1 MIESVVLW
9 IFLAVILVIV
19 AFTLRKEREEVP
31 RKEILRAVQTT
42 SGAGGMGLMEKSFL
56 WAFSW
61 MDTRFR
67 IQDYWAMS
75 RDAYYSMH
83 RQMPL
88 THAEKYKLRI
98 IWYWY
103 PSILLRRNIFLSIHY
118 SSNFRHYSWHILCS
132 WRNGRSTPAYASME
146 FIMTQLPFGYIIR
159 SIHHWTTHFM
169 VAAVFLHMCRVY
181 FTGAYRNPRELNWL
195 IGVALMFFTIFF
207 GYSGY
212 LLPWDALAFGAAT
225 IGINM
230 ANATPLI
237 GPWVATA
244 MFGGSTLTYQAV
256 TRMYFIHVFILPVL
270 VTTLIIIHLF
280 IVWVREL
287 LNRTDRR
294 EKNGNHRTS
303 RPCC

>member
-1 MIESVVLW
+1 MLEFTLLWLFLVFVL
-9 IFLAVILVIV
+9 VLV
-19 AFTLRKEREEVP
+19 ALTLRKEREEMP
-31 RKEILRAVQTT
+31 RKEILRAVES
-42 SGAGGMGLMEKSFL
+42 SGQMGMLEKSFL
-56 WAFSW
+56 WVFSW

-67 IQDYWAMS
+67 LQDYWAMS
-75 RDAYYSMH
+75 RDAYSSMH

-88 THAEKYKLRI
+88 THSEKYKLRI

-103 PSILLRRNIFLSIHY
+103 PLYCLGGISFLAFIILVISGSILGFYYIP
-118 SSNFRHYSWHILCS
+118 
-132 WRNGRSTPAYASME
+132 GGEGDPTPAYHSME

-159 SIHHWTTHFM
+159 SIHHWATHFM

-230 ANATPLI
+230 ANSTPLI
-237 GPWVATA
+237 GKWVATA
-244 MFGGSTLTYQAV
+244 MFAGTSLSGQTV
-256 TRMYFIHVFILPVL
+256 TRMYFIHVFVLPVV

-280 IVWVREL
+280 IVWVQGIAEP
-287 LNRTDRR
+287 
-294 EKNGNHRTS
+294 H
-303 RPCC
+303 

>member
-1 MIESVVLW
+1 MIQFWFLWLFIAIVV
-9 IFLAVILVIV
+9 VIV
-19 AFTLRKEREEVP
+19 ALTLRKEREEMP
-31 RKEILRAVQTT
+31 RKDILRAVET
-42 SGAGGMGLMEKSFL
+42 SAGSMGLAEKTFL

-61 MDTRFR
+61 LDTRFR
-67 IQDYWAMS
+67 IQDYWGMS
-75 RDAYYSMH
+75 RAAYYGMH
-83 RQMPL
+83 RQMPM

-103 PSILLRRNIFLSIHY
+103 PLYCLGGISFLAFVILVITGTVLGLY
-118 SSNFRHYSWHILCS
+118 YVP
-132 WRNGRSTPAYASME
+132 GGEGDPTPAYSSME

-212 LLPWDALAFGAAT
+212 LLPWDSLAFGAAT

-230 ANATPLI
+230 AMSTPLI
-237 GPWVATA
+237 GEWVSNA
-244 MFGGSTLTYQAV
+244 MFAGTSLSGQTV
-256 TRMYFIHVFILPVL
+256 TRMYFLHVFILPVV
-270 VTTLIIIHLF
+270 VTALILAHLF
-280 IVWVREL
+280 IVWAQGIAEP
-287 LNRTDRR
+287 
-294 EKNGNHRTS
+294 H
-303 RPCC
+303 

>member
-88 THAEKYKLRI
+88 THAEKYKLRMGDMI
-98 IWYWY
+98 ILNNNILAHGRTGF
-103 PSILLRRNIFLSIHY
+103 SINDKK
-118 SSNFRHYSWHILCS
+118 
-132 WRNGRSTPAYASME
+132 
-146 FIMTQLPFGYIIR
+146 
-159 SIHHWTTHFM
+159 
-169 VAAVFLHMCRVY
+169 
-181 FTGAYRNPRELNWL
+181 NPRE
-195 IGVALMFFTIFF
+195 
-207 GYSGY
+207 
-212 LLPWDALAFGAAT
+212 
-225 IGINM
+225 
-230 ANATPLI
+230 
-237 GPWVATA
+237 
-244 MFGGSTLTYQAV
+244 
-256 TRMYFIHVFILPVL
+256 ILR
-270 VTTLIIIHLF
+270 IWI
-280 IVWVREL
+280 
-287 LNRTDRR
+287 
-294 EKNGNHRTS
+294 KN
-303 RPCC
+303 

>member
-1 MIESVVLW
+1 M
-9 IFLAVILVIV
+9 
-19 AFTLRKEREEVP
+19 P
-31 RKEILRAVQTT
+31 RKEILRAVEST
-42 SGAGGMGLMEKSFL
+42 GKLGLIEKSFL

-61 MDTRFR
+61 LDTRFR
-67 IQDYWAMS
+67 VQDYWAMS
-75 RDAYYSMH
+75 RDAYHSMH

-103 PSILLRRNIFLSIHY
+103 PLYCLGGISFLAFIILVITGT
-118 SSNFRHYSWHILCS
+118 IL
-132 WRNGRSTPAYASME
+132 GIYYVPGGEGDPTPAYSSME

-195 IGVALMFFTIFF
+195 IGVGLMFFTIFF

-212 LLPWDALAFGAAT
+212 LLPWDSLAFGAAT

-230 ANATPLI
+230 ANSTPLI
-237 GPWVATA
+237 GPWVASA
-244 MFGGSTLTYQAV
+244 MFGGTSLTYQTV
-256 TRMYFIHVFILPVL
+256 TRMYFLHVFILPVI
-270 VTTLIIIHLF
+270 VTTLILIHLF
-280 IVWVREL
+280 IVWVQGIAEP
-287 LNRTDRR
+287 
-294 EKNGNHRTS
+294 H
-303 RPCC
+303 